1 MTSLNP
7 DTMTDPAAPA
17 APADIAARLDR
28 LPVTALH
35 LLVLGVCALGFVFD
49 LMEVAFGSVLSAVFS
64 TPPNAV
70 PPQQLAVLLA
80 SMYLG
85 AVVGSPLLGWVADRQ
100 GRRRTL
106 VGLMLWLGA
115 SSVAAAF
122 STGLDALTVCR
133 ALSGLALGAYPP
145 LMISYLTDL
154 LPPTRRGMLFMLM
167 ASVAALG
174 PPLGIF
180 GVRALA
186 HSQPLGMDP
195 WRWGLAVGAAG
206 ATVVGLLFFVLPES
220 PRWLKAKG
228 RIAEAE
234 RACSAFERSRV
245 LLAAGAEVPKRS
257 EADAPSRRPWPRVAT
272 LFLLSPWA
280 TVAFPLLSGA
290 VLAQKGFGLSD
301 TLFYVGISTFGPL
314 VGSALAALGLDRL
327 DRRWLLMVC
336 AAGMIVGGGLFVQTS
351 QPGLL
356 VLANVVFGIAGAVYI
371 SAMTL
376 YGSELFPTPRR
387 AASLAG
393 AWSLNRVGAV
403 AAPFLLL
410 PLLKLSG
417 PGAMFAV
424 IAATLAASIAL
435 LALSPQGRQGQSVN

>member
-1 MTSLNP
+1 MNI
-7 DTMTDPAAPA
+7 DTTTDSSDVAT
-17 APADIAARLDR
+17 RLDR

-35 LLVLGVCALGFVFD
+35 LMVLGVCALGFVFD
-49 LMEVAFGSVLSAVFS
+49 LMEVALGSVLAAVFS

-70 PPQQLAVLLA
+70 PSQQLAVLLA

-85 AVVGSPLLGWVADRQ
+85 AVIGAPLLGWVADRH
-100 GRRRTL
+100 GRRVTL
-106 VGLMLWLGA
+106 VGVLLWLGA
-115 SSVAAAF
+115 SSAAAAF
-122 STGLDALTVCR
+122 STGLEALTICR

-154 LPPTRRGMLFMLM
+154 LPPARRGTLFMLM

-186 HSQPLGMDP
+186 PFQSPGMEA
-195 WRWGLAVGAAG
+195 WRWGLALGAAG
-206 ATVVGLLFFVLPES
+206 ATVVGLLFFLLLPES
-220 PRWLKAKG
+220 PRWLKSKE

-245 LLAAGAEVPKRS
+245 VLAAGAEAPTRS
-257 EADAPSRRPWPRVAT
+257 VAEADAPSRRGPWPRVAT

-280 TVAFPLLSGA
+280 TVAFPLLTGA
-290 VLAQKGFGLSD
+290 ILAQKGFGLSD
-301 TLFYVGISTFGPL
+301 TLLYVGVSTFGPL
-314 VGSALAALGLDRL
+314 IGSALAALGLDRL
-327 DRRWLLMVC
+327 ERRRLLMLC
-336 AAGMIVGGGLFVQTS
+336 AAAMIVGGALFVQTS
-351 QPGLL
+351 APWLL
-356 VLANVVFGIAGAVYI
+356 VLANLVFGIAGAVYI
-371 SAMTL
+371 SAMSL
-376 YGSELFPTPRR
+376 YGSELFPTSRR

-393 AWSLNRVGAV
+393 AWSLNRLGAV

-417 PGAMFAV
+417 PSAMFAV
-424 IAATLAASIAL
+424 IAATLAASIVI
-435 LALSPQGRQGQSVN
+435 LALSPQGRQGQSVS